1 MPGCFCSFSELRNAI
16 FANFSDVGSFLC
28 RSILGFYH
36 RLIIK
41 RLGSDVGDNDDVE
54 LTQDRAGS

>member
-1 MPGCFCSFSELRNAI
+1 MPDCFCNFSEVKNAI
-16 FANFSDVGSFLC
+16 FANFSDGGSYLY

-36 RLIIK
+36 RTITK
-41 RLGSDVGDNDDVE
+41 RLASDVGDCDDVE